1 MLFQIGNR
9 YSKVWEHDEALSMF
23 IKALEFAETDDNC
36 LCIQDAIRHIGMP
49 HSTFYYLCK
58 LHSDLDN
65 IKEDINS
72 AVICRINKG
81 TLNSDYNPTAGIW
94 RMKQLG
100 EKDVVGHDMSGN
112 LTIQQLEPAKFA
124 IDDGSRTDAPETD

>member
-1 MLFQIGNR
+1 M
-9 YSKVWEHDEALSMF
+9 
-23 IKALEFAETDDNC
+23 
-36 LCIQDAIRHIGMP
+36 
-49 HSTFYYLCK
+49 
-58 LHSDLDN
+58 DN

-100 EKDVVGHDMSGN
+100 EKDSSTHEINSTGISIN
-112 LTIQQLEPAKFA
+112 LV
-124 IDDGSRTDAPETD
+124 DGSKP